1 MRMKKTDVFLAQ
13 LNVGW
18 WVKAKKTA
26 SKE

>member
-1 MRMKKTDVFLAQ
+1 MKKTDVFLAQ

-26 SKE
+26 SKSFF